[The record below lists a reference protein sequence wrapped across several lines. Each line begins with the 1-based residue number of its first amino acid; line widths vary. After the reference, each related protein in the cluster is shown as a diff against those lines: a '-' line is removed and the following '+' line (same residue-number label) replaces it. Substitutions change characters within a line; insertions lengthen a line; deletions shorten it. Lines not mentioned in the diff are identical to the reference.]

1 MRRELHDVIDRVVQT
16 RFAIEYLAIHVIHE
30 LKAGRTPT
38 YCGHKWEAAHFEAME
53 QAHQG
58 IEAAWHYVKWLQ
70 TPEMKSRLIDGSE
83 ALIKAMA
90 ENRLTDSEL
99 SIASPNA
106 IEKGEMMV
114 KADRN
119 GRPTMAWLTQ
129 ELEEMNKVVND
140 VNSKFIDQIAELERR
155 VDELESGA
163 NDRRKA
169 RTMTDE
175 QRKAAGERLQMG
187 RAKKLGLDSIEQL
200 RALHLR
206 PGQKPTKAQVT
217 KVKKE
222 FPAT

>member
-16 RFAIEYLAIHVIHE
+16 RYAIEYLAIYVIHE
-30 LKAGRTPT
+30 LKSGRTPE
-38 YCGHKWEAAHFEAME
+38 YRGHKWEAAHFEAME

-70 TPEMKSRLIDGSE
+70 TPEMKSRLIDGSA
-83 ALIKAMA
+83 ALTKALA
-90 ENRLTDSEL
+90 ENRLTDSEF
-99 SIASPNA
+99 SIASPIA

-114 KADRN
+114 KSN
-119 GRPTMAWLTQ
+119 GKPTMAWLTE
-129 ELEEMNKVVND
+129 ELEELTKIVND
-140 VNSKFIDQIAELERR
+140 VNSKFVDQIAELGERIN
-155 VDELESGA
+155 EIENNASQ
-163 NDRRKA
+163 RKT

-200 RALHLR
+200 HALHLR

-222 FPAT
+222 FPAK

>member
-16 RFAIEYLAIHVIHE
+16 RYAIEYLAIYVIHE
-30 LKAGRTPT
+30 LKSGRTPT
-38 YCGHKWEAAHFEAME
+38 YGGHKWEAAHFEAME

-70 TPEMKSRLIDGSE
+70 TPEMKSRLIDGSA
-83 ALIKAMA
+83 ALTKALA
-90 ENRLTDSEL
+90 ENRLTDSEF
-99 SIASPNA
+99 SIASPIA

-114 KADRN
+114 KSN
-119 GRPTMAWLTQ
+119 GKPTMAWLTE
-129 ELEEMNKVVND
+129 ELEELTKIVND
-140 VNSKFIDQIAELERR
+140 VNSKFVDQIAELEER
-155 VDELESGA
+155 VNEIENNASQ
-163 NDRRKA
+163 RKT

-200 RALHLR
+200 HALHLR
-206 PGQKPTKAQVT
+206 PGQKPTKAQVS

-222 FPAT
+222 FPAK